1 MNRSIF
7 GWNNIRTRA
16 VRKKKNKTMLGLCN
30 GHVIAD
36 VPRFGVDVV
45 YISIADTR
53 CGGKKIRLASHS
65 STRHFSFDSE
75 KCVFFLLLLCDCV
88 VIKVNKMKSNVSL
101 WGHRTYIGESVYE
114 LLRFEKI
121 FEEPKTYLSSFWWN
135 NNRFKI
141 NYAFYLWFYCAYIW
155 ELCLL
160 FHLDILKTS
169 K

>member
-1 MNRSIF
+1 
-7 GWNNIRTRA
+7 
-16 VRKKKNKTMLGLCN
+16 MLGLCN

-36 VPRFGVDVV
+36 MPRFGLDVV

-75 KCVFFLLLLCDCV
+75 KCVFV
-88 VIKVNKMKSNVSL
+88 VVVVRLRFNKRVNKMKSNVSL

-114 LLRFEKI
+114 LLRFKKI
-121 FEEPKTYLSSFWWN
+121 FKESKLYLSSFWWN
-135 NNRFKI
+135 NRVKI
-141 NYAFYLWFYCAYIW
+141 NYAFYLWFDCAYNW

-160 FHLDILKTS
+160 FHLDILKTL
-169 K
+169 KT